1 MDKDKYV
8 LITGGTMGIGYE
20 LARCFA
26 EENYNLVL
34 VARSKKDLQNRKKEF
49 ENNFGIKVLTIS
61 TDLFNPENA
70 TKVYRE
76 IKANKINIEIL
87 VNNAGQG
94 VYGEFSDTDIKR
106 EISIINL
113 NISSLVIL
121 TKLFVKEMKKKG
133 SGKILNVSSIA
144 SKSPGPFQSVYHAT
158 KAFVQSFTEAIRD
171 ELKDSGIT
179 ITALLP
185 GATDTDFFNKAD
197 MTRSKVVVEGKLAD
211 PAKVAEDGFL
221 ALMSGNDKVIFGITN
236 KVNVLM
242 SNLMPESTVARMV
255 HKQQEPVTKNKI
267 KSPQKKNADKKP
279 IDKKSALKIKKK
291 IS

>member
-106 EISIINL
+106 EMEKFSTFLQLQVKVPGLSNQFTMQQKH
-113 NISSLVIL
+113 SFSHSL
-121 TKLFVKEMKKKG
+121 KQ
-133 SGKILNVSSIA
+133 SGMN
-144 SKSPGPFQSVYHAT
+144 
-158 KAFVQSFTEAIRD
+158 
-171 ELKDSGIT
+171 
-179 ITALLP
+179 
-185 GATDTDFFNKAD
+185 
-197 MTRSKVVVEGKLAD
+197 
-211 PAKVAEDGFL
+211 
-221 ALMSGNDKVIFGITN
+221 
-236 KVNVLM
+236 
-242 SNLMPESTVARMV
+242 
-255 HKQQEPVTKNKI
+255 
-267 KSPQKKNADKKP
+267 
-279 IDKKSALKIKKK
+279 
-291 IS
+291 